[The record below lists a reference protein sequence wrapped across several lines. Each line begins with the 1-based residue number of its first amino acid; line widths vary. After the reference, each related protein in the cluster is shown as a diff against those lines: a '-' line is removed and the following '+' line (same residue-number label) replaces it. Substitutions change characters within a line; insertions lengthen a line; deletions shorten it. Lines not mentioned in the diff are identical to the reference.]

1 MARLIDITG
10 KAVSGEWGF
19 DDETG
24 DGIPVIRTTNFT
36 NDGVVNY
43 NDIVTRKIIKK
54 NLDEKYLRKGD
65 IIIEKSGGSDKFP
78 VGRVIYFDGEENTY
92 LFNNFTGL
100 LRVKNQELWYTKYV
114 FYSLFFNYKR
124 GGTRAFENKT
134 TGLHNLKTDEYVRRY
149 EVTERSRN
157 EQILIC
163 EKLDRAYSIIKSRQ
177 LELLLLDELIKAR
190 FVEMFG
196 DPQINPFGWDVVN
209 ISEVVGG
216 KVSNG
221 FFAKRDDYADDGNVS
236 VLGVSNIVN
245 RMYSNVDKLPKTNAD
260 DKDIEKF
267 EVRYGDMLFC
277 RSSLV
282 TEGIG
287 KASIVPEN
295 VQDNVLFECHV
306 IRLPLDLSKCVPEFM
321 QALSTMDFFRNQ
333 VVAQSKTATMTTIG
347 QDGILKT
354 DIILPPIDK
363 QRTFYDFVHQV
374 DKSKFDTM
382 TFAPIYDIINLYL
395 HTHFYQGRR

>member
-190 FVEMFG
+190 FVELFG
-196 DPQINPFGWDVVN
+196 DPVHNTKGWNTDTCKN
-209 ISEVVGG
+209 LTSKIGSGATPKGG
-216 KVSNG
+216 RES
-221 FFAKRDDYADDGNVS
+221 
-236 VLGVSNIVN
+236 
-245 RMYSNVDKLPKTNAD
+245 
-260 DKDIEKF
+260 
-267 EVRYGDMLFC
+267 YG
-277 RSSLV
+277 
-282 TEGIG
+282 TEGISLIRSMNVYNKRFEYKDLAYITDEQADKLSNVTIEENDVLLNITG
-287 KASIVPEN
+287 ASVARCCVVPKDLIPARVNQHVAIVRCKDRLLPEFLCNMFTENSYQRLLWSIATSGGATREAITKQQIEDLVLIVP
-295 VQDNVLFECHV
+295 
-306 IRLPLDLSKCVPEFM
+306 
-321 QALSTMDFFRNQ
+321 
-333 VVAQSKTATMTTIG
+333 
-347 QDGILKT
+347 
-354 DIILPPIDK
+354 PIEL
-363 QRTFYDFVHQV
+363 QEQFAAFVHQV
-374 DKSKFDTM
+374 DKSKFDIM
-382 TFAPIYDIINLYL
+382 TFAPIYAIINLYL
-395 HTHFYQGRR
+395 HAHFYQGRR